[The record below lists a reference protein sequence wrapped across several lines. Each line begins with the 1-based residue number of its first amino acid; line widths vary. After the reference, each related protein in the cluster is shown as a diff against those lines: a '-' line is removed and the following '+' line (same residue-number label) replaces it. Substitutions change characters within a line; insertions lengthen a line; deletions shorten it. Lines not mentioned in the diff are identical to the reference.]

1 MSEAVVVEVE
11 EETSSKKKLLLIGAV
26 VVVLVA
32 GVAAWWLFLKPA
44 GEEVAV
50 EPADGAIVSFE
61 PLTTTLGVSAPSH
74 ARVTLAVV
82 LTEDADPTVL
92 DARKALLQD
101 ALLQEIATMGAD
113 QLRSA
118 EGSAQLRAAL
128 TEDAKTI
135 WGEDVV
141 RRVVLTELLV
151 Q

>member
-1 MSEAVVVEVE
+1 MSEAVIVE
-11 EETSSKKKLLLIGAV
+11 ETPDTTSKKLLLVGGVALL
-26 VVVLVA
+26 LVA

-44 GEEVAV
+44 GDAV
-50 EPADGAIVSFE
+50 PPEPVDGEIVTLES
-61 PLTTTLGVSAPSH
+61 LTTTLGVSSPSH
-74 ARVTLAVV
+74 ARVSLAVV
-82 LTEDADPTVL
+82 LTDTADPSVI

-101 ALLQEIATMGAD
+101 ALLQEIATMEAD

-128 TEDAKTI
+128 TADAKAI